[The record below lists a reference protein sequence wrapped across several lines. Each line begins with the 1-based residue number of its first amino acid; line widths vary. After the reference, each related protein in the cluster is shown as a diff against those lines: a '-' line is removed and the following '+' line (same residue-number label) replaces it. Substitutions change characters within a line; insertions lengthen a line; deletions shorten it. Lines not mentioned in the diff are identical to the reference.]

1 MTKNMQLFEEPLFR
15 EREPYGAKAK
25 TALSY
30 EDIKKEIDNIFSGNV
45 PQKDK
50 NRLRQ
55 LMQYDDDCRQ
65 EAYISALEHCV
76 EYFDSEK
83 GDLLGWILGIVFKQK
98 AFSDVKNT
106 RKHTVIEKHEYTR
119 LETLYKN
126 RDLVTSEM
134 LEELYKKVDRC
145 IEHINKFNTIDRN
158 KELCIEALRLFT
170 LQEYTKAQVINHI
183 QKKYRITYTPAAR
196 WFNMV
201 YEVMVLVFG

>member
-15 EREPYGAKAK
+15 VKAK
-25 TALSY
+25 TAINY
-30 EDIKKEIDNIFSGNV
+30 EDIKKEIDDIFSGNV

-50 NRLRQ
+50 NRLQQ
-55 LMQYDDDCRQ
+55 LMRYDEDCRQ

-98 AFSDVKNT
+98 AFSDVKDT
-106 RKHTVIEKHEYTR
+106 RKNAVVEKHEYTR

-126 RDLVTSEM
+126 RDSITNEM
-134 LEELYKKVDRC
+134 LEDVQRKVDRC

-158 KELCIEALRLFT
+158 KKLCIEALQLFT

-183 QKKYRITYTPAAR
+183 QKKYKITYTPAAR

-201 YEVMVLVFG
+201 YDVMVLVFG